1 MRRNRG
7 FTLVEILIVVGIIG
21 LLAAIALPS
30 YRKQVQRSHRANV
43 QAYMLDLANKEQIYL
58 STNRQYTG
66 TITDLIPGTPPT
78 DISNFYNVTIAPV
91 AGPPPGFTIS
101 AAPINTQATDPC
113 ATLTINDQGTKG
125 MVGNAPTVTYNTC
138 W

>member
-43 QAYMLDLANKEQIYL
+43 QALMLDLANKEQIYL

-66 TITDLIPGTPPT
+66 TVTDLVAAQPT
-78 DISNFYNVTIAPV
+78 DITNFYNVTIAPV
-91 AGPPPGFTIS
+91 AGPPPGFVIS
-101 AAPINTQATDPC
+101 AAPINTQATDAC
-113 ATLTINDQGTKG
+113 GTLTIDDKGTKTNSAG
-125 MVGNAPTVTYNTC
+125 TYNTC

>member
-66 TITDLIPGTPPT
+66 TVTDLIPGTPPT
-78 DISNFYNVTIAPV
+78 DISNVYTVTIATT

-101 AAPINTQATDPC
+101 AAPINTQATDVC
-113 ATLTINDQGTKG
+113 ATLTIDDQGTKNNSG
-125 MVGNAPTVTYNTC
+125 GQTYNTC